1 MANDL
6 TFWKN
11 RVHVE
16 TSRADREPSRADR
29 ADLETSRRDFLT
41 RMGFVLAA
49 SAVAGCSRGA
59 VQQAIPFLIKPEE
72 TMPGVATWYAST
84 CAGCSAGCGLLV
96 KTRDGRPIKIEGNPD
111 SPRSG
116 GGTCA
121 AGQATVLSL
130 YDAERL
136 KGPTWLG
143 VPVTWPEVDARI
155 EERLRAVRA
164 GGHPIVLL
172 SSTIVSPST
181 RALIAEWT
189 ARVPGFRHVVYDA
202 VSCSALRRATRAC
215 FAIDG
220 VPHYRFDRAT
230 TIVGIEADFLGT
242 WLSPVEFTRQYA
254 RRRRPDAAGVMSRHY
269 QFEAGVSLTGTNAD
283 HRVPIA
289 ASQQGAVALAIL
301 RRIASAAGVETGAGD
316 VDGAIDAGAVASAAA
331 DLWRHR
337 GASLVVSGSQDPA
350 TQIVV
355 HAINVLLGNLGT
367 TVDLEAPSLQKQG
380 DDRAL
385 AQLVDEMER
394 GEIHGLLL
402 YGVNP
407 AYDVPDA
414 ARFARG
420 LASVALTIS
429 FADRLDE
436 TAALAQAV
444 CPDHHFLEAW
454 NDAEAVTGS
463 FSLAQPTI
471 APMLD
476 TRAAQDSLLTWLGQP
491 PDFYTYVREH
501 WRTHIVPTEAHG
513 QAFDARWDHA
523 LHDGVYH
530 RDVPAA
536 TTPVRPS
543 GAFTAAWQAAAR
555 EVAGRPR
562 PAAAQDAYE
571 LHLYETVALRDGRQ
585 ANNPWLQE
593 LPDPVTKVTWGN
605 YLVLAPSLAR
615 HLGVD
620 SGDVV
625 RMGMPDAPIELPVY
639 VQPGQ
644 APGTVSLA
652 LGYGRPRAGKVAA
665 GVGANAFPLVP
676 IVDGERQYHRGGVRL
691 EKTGRS
697 APLATTQAHHSME
710 GRPIV
715 RTTTRAALV
724 SDELDTAPE
733 GPSLWA
739 AREGGPHRWGLAID
753 LSSCTGC
760 SACVTACQA
769 ENNVPVVGRDEV
781 LRGREMHWIR
791 IDAYASGSEDQ
802 PETRVQPM
810 MCQHCEDAPCETV
823 CPVAATTHSSDGL
836 NQQVYNRCIGTRY
849 CENNCPYKVRRFNW
863 FQYAQNEAFDFNL
876 NNPVGRMVLNPDV
889 TVRSRG
895 VMEKCSMCIQ
905 RVQDGKLLA
914 KQEGRPVA
922 DGDIKTA
929 CQQVCPADAMVFGDL
944 NDPDS
949 RVAKMRADRRHY
961 LVLDELGTKPNVGYL
976 MKITNRSEADP
987 T

>member
-16 TSRADREPSRADR
+16 TSREDLETNR

-49 SAVAGCSRGA
+49 SALAGCSRGA
-59 VQQAIPFLIKPEE
+59 VQKAIPFLIKPEE

-84 CAGCSAGCGLLV
+84 CGACSAGCGLLV
-96 KTRDGRPIKIEGNPD
+96 KTRDGRPIKIEGNTE
-111 SPRSG
+111 SPLSG

-121 AGQATVLSL
+121 SGQATVLSL

-143 VPVTWPEVDARI
+143 VPVTWQDVDARI
-155 EERLRAVRA
+155 EERLRAAMA
-164 GGHPIVLL
+164 GRHNLVLL
-172 SSTIVSPST
+172 SGTIVSPST
-181 RALIAEWT
+181 RALIAEWK
-189 ARVPGFRHVVYDA
+189 ARVPTFRHVVYDA
-202 VSCSALRRATRAC
+202 VSFSALRRATGAC

-220 VPHYRFDRAT
+220 LPHYRFDRAT

-301 RRIASAAGVETGAGD
+301 RRVAIEAGVETGAEE
-316 VDGAIDAGAVASAAA
+316 VDGAIDEGAVASAAE

-337 GASLVVSGSQDPA
+337 GASLVVSGSQDTA

-355 HAINVLLGNLGT
+355 HAINALLGNIGT
-367 TVDLEAPSLQKQG
+367 TVDIESPSLQKQG
-380 DDRAL
+380 DDRSL

-394 GEIHGLLL
+394 GDVHGLML

-407 AYDVPDA
+407 AYDFPDA

-420 LASVALTIS
+420 LESVALTIS

-436 TAALAQAV
+436 TASLAHAV

-454 NDAEAVTGS
+454 NDAEAVTAS
-463 FSLAQPTI
+463 YSLAQPAI
-471 APMLD
+471 APLLD
-476 TRAAQDSLLTWLGQP
+476 TRAAQDSLLKWLGKE
-491 PDFYTYVREH
+491 PDFYAYVREF
-501 WRTHIVPTEAHG
+501 WRSHIHPT
-513 QAFDARWDHA
+513 DARGRTFDELWDHA

-536 TTPVRPS
+536 KTPPFRPS
-543 GAFTAAWQAAAR
+543 RAFTAAWQSAAH
-555 EVAGRPR
+555 EVAGQGRSSAA
-562 PAAAQDAYE
+562 PAADRYE
-571 LHLYETVALRDGRQ
+571 LHLYETVAIRDGRH

-593 LPDPVTKVTWGN
+593 LPDPVTKITWGN

-615 HLGVD
+615 RLGVE

-625 RMGMPDAPIELPVY
+625 RMGIPDAQIELPAY

-644 APGTVSLA
+644 SPGTVSIA
-652 LGYGRPRAGKVAA
+652 LGYGRQHAGKVAY
-665 GVGANAFPLVP
+665 GVGANAFPLVTSF
-676 IVDGERQYHRGGVRL
+676 DGERQYHRGGVVL
-691 EKTGRS
+691 QKAGRS
-697 APLATTQAHHSME
+697 EPLATTQAHHSME

-715 RTTTRAALV
+715 RTTTLSALLSEETEARPEAA
-724 SDELDTAPE
+724 
-733 GPSLWA
+733 SLWA
-739 AREGGPHRWGLAID
+739 DREGGPHRWGLAID
-753 LSSCTGC
+753 LNSCTGC

-791 IDAYASGSEDQ
+791 IDAYTGGSEDH
-802 PETRVQPM
+802 PETLVQPM
-810 MCQHCEDAPCETV
+810 MCQHCQNAPCETV

-863 FQYAQNEAFDFNL
+863 FRYAQNEAFDFNM

-914 KQEGRPVA
+914 KQEGRSVA

-929 CQQVCPADAMVFGDL
+929 CQQVCPADSIVFGDL
-944 NDPDS
+944 NDPES
-949 RVAKMRADRRHY
+949 RVARMRAGQRHY
-961 LVLDELGTKPNVGYL
+961 LVLDEIGTKPNVGYL
-976 MKITNRSEADP
+976 MKIKNRSEA
-987 T
+987 

>member
-1 MANDL
+1 MANDLTEMANEL

-16 TSRADREPSRADR
+16 TGREDREPSRADR

-59 VQQAIPFLIKPEE
+59 VQQAIPSLIKPEE
-72 TMPGVATWYAST
+72 TLPGVATWYAST

-96 KTRDGRPIKIEGNPD
+96 KTRDGRPIKIEGHPD

-136 KGPTWLG
+136 TGPTWLG

-164 GGHPIVLL
+164 GRHNLVLL
-172 SSTIVSPST
+172 SGTIVSPST

-301 RRIASAAGVETGAGD
+301 RRIAIAAGVETGVAAGAA
-316 VDGAIDAGAVASAAA
+316 AIDEGAVASAAE

-337 GASLVVSGSQDPA
+337 GASLVVSGSQDTA

-355 HAINVLLGNLGT
+355 HAINALLGNLGT
-367 TVDLEAPSLQKQG
+367 TVDLAAPSLQKQG

-394 GEIHGLLL
+394 GDIHGLLRS
-402 YGVNP
+402 GVNP

-414 ARFARG
+414 ARFTRG
-420 LASVALTIS
+420 LESVALTIS

-436 TAALAQAV
+436 TASLAHAV

-454 NDAEAVTGS
+454 NDAEAVTAS

-471 APMLD
+471 APLLD
-476 TRAAQDSLLTWLGQP
+476 TRAAQDSLLKWLGKE
-491 PDFYTYVREH
+491 PDFYAYVREH
-501 WRTHIVPTEAHG
+501 WRTHIYPTDRRG
-513 QAFDARWDHA
+513 RTFDELWDHA
-523 LHDGVYH
+523 LHDGIYH
-530 RDVPAA
+530 PDGSAA
-536 TTPVRPS
+536 KKPFRP
-543 GAFTAAWQAAAR
+543 GGPFTAAWQSAAHEVAAR
-555 EVAGRPR
+555 RRSSAA
-562 PAAAQDAYE
+562 PAPDRYE
-571 LHLYETVALRDGRQ
+571 LHLYETVALRDGRH

-615 HLGVD
+615 RLGVE

-625 RMGMPDAPIELPVY
+625 RMGIPDAQLELPAY

-644 APGTVSLA
+644 SPGTVSIA
-652 LGYGRPRAGKVAA
+652 LGYGRQHAGKVAY
-665 GVGANAFPLVP
+665 GVGANAFPLV
-676 IVDGERQYHRGGVRL
+676 
-691 EKTGRS
+691 TS
-697 APLATTQAHHSME
+697 
-710 GRPIV
+710 
-715 RTTTRAALV
+715 
-724 SDELDTAPE
+724 
-733 GPSLWA
+733 
-739 AREGGPHRWGLAID
+739 
-753 LSSCTGC
+753 
-760 SACVTACQA
+760 
-769 ENNVPVVGRDEV
+769 
-781 LRGREMHWIR
+781 
-791 IDAYASGSEDQ
+791 
-802 PETRVQPM
+802 
-810 MCQHCEDAPCETV
+810 
-823 CPVAATTHSSDGL
+823 
-836 NQQVYNRCIGTRY
+836 
-849 CENNCPYKVRRFNW
+849 
-863 FQYAQNEAFDFNL
+863 
-876 NNPVGRMVLNPDV
+876 
-889 TVRSRG
+889 
-895 VMEKCSMCIQ
+895 
-905 RVQDGKLLA
+905 
-914 KQEGRPVA
+914 
-922 DGDIKTA
+922 
-929 CQQVCPADAMVFGDL
+929 
-944 NDPDS
+944 
-949 RVAKMRADRRHY
+949 
-961 LVLDELGTKPNVGYL
+961 
-976 MKITNRSEADP
+976 
-987 T
+987 